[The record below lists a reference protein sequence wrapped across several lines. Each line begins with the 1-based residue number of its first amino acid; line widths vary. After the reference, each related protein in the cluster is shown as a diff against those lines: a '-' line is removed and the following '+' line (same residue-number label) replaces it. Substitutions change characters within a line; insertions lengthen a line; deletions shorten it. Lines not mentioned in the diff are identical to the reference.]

1 MSLSSEPTTVKH
13 LKNSLRWNAIGP
25 SKLQLKSP
33 VFTIP
38 HNWLPQGGVKVWFYK
53 EDSSPGKT
61 LDVEFKHST
70 SLVGKFQANLDFQG
84 WRGIWVKFTECI
96 VKGKNICDK
105 SVVIDEVNFVLS
117 DANTVYM
124 DLLGFEKGFGKQS
137 RDKIVPPIGGLDRYD
152 ASKHW
157 QRTYHWSQHPIP
169 YPPAAIDKKKVTS
182 LEHIASR
189 LKNWYCDETK
199 TSSNFPNG
207 SFLQKRWYSFLE
219 SAEEA
224 HEQYDDLIFDGGKIV
239 GPPLFCR
246 DCRYGKKY
254 SNADKTRKFGFIMEK
269 ILIPLAVEYY
279 LRSRVNEVEDAATKQ
294 LPELNSNDKDKKE
307 AAYIAIAGKYKGMKK
322 LLKSYLRN
330 WPKPLTKDR
339 LETAIKTLNLDRL
352 SKINNL
358 LDFVKDQGFADGSG
372 LGSLDHEM
380 NKDGAGFM
388 HTLFLLNDS
397 LSIPSNKSRLLD
409 LINTAKWY
417 NDFGEVYQTPE
428 FELKGTT
435 ADRMKTI
442 LLYRLMIVLVMP
454 NNDDDEVK
462 AKLRDMEALVR
473 WMNNALEV
481 NEGLGGVI
489 KPDFIGYHHKAF
501 YGSNYVPQ
509 ALDTAALVQYLL
521 GGTEFALSTTSVNNI
536 RRALETLRVI
546 AVKSST
552 PNSVNGRFPHYFN
565 KVLLRAVLQGYAYIS
580 VSHPP
585 ILPLTVPVGIHVTN
599 VTGPEMFLR
608 LYDDPDAGKYLEKGR
623 PNIAA
628 KYYSNSLGSL
638 DIMEAVSILCLYD
651 TKVVTQCTVK
661 V

>member
-1 MSLSSEPTTVKH
+1 M
-13 LKNSLRWNAIGP
+13 
-25 SKLQLKSP
+25 
-33 VFTIP
+33 FTIP
-38 HNWLPQGGVKVWFYK
+38 HNWLPRGGVKVWFYK
-53 EDSSPGKT
+53 EDPSPGKT

-84 WRGIWVKFTECI
+84 WRGIWVKFTECN
-96 VKGKNICDK
+96 VKGKNIYKK
-105 SVVIDEVNFVLS
+105 SIVIDEVNFDLS
-117 DANTVYM
+117 DADTIYM

-152 ASKHW
+152 ASNTW
-157 QRTYHWSQHPIP
+157 QRTYHWSQYPIP
-169 YPPAAIDKKKVTS
+169 NPPATIDKKKVTS
-182 LEHIASR
+182 LEHIGSR
-189 LKNWYCDETK
+189 LRNWYCDETK

-207 SFLQKRWYSFLE
+207 SFLEKRWNSLLE
-219 SAEEA
+219 SADKA
-224 HEQYDDLIFDGGKIV
+224 HKQYDDLIFDGGKIV

-269 ILIPLAVEYY
+269 ILLPLAVEYY
-279 LRSRVNEVEDAATKQ
+279 LRSRVNEVEEAATKQ

-322 LLKSYLRN
+322 LLESYLKN
-330 WPKPLTKDR
+330 WPKPLTKDQ

-397 LSIPSNKSRLLD
+397 LNIPSNKSRLLG

-435 ADRMKTI
+435 ADRMITL

-454 NNDDDEVK
+454 NDDDDEVK

-473 WMNNALEV
+473 WMNNALAV

-501 YGSNYVPQ
+501 YGSAYVPQ

-521 GGTEFALSTTSVNNI
+521 GGTEFALSTTSANNI

-565 KVLLRAVLQGYAYIS
+565 KVLLKAVLQGYAYIS

-585 ILPLTVPVGIHVTN
+585 ILPSTVPVGIQVTHVD
-599 VTGPEMFLR
+599 GSEMFLR
-608 LYDDPDAGKYLEKGR
+608 LYDDPDVSKYLEKGR

-628 KYYSNSLGSL
+628 KYYPNSLGSL
-638 DIMEAVSILCLYD
+638 DIMEAVSILCLYE
-651 TKVVTQCTVK
+651 TKLVTQCTGK